1 MLVQYAVKNY
11 KSIRDEV
18 VINFRA
24 DGKRAKNGWMT
35 EFSDKVSPFYK
46 CIGLFGPNASG
57 KSNIIESF
65 DFAVRF
71 INNTISRKDSAR
83 IQIVPFA
90 FSEQYKNLPTCFEFI
105 FYHEGIRYVYG
116 FSVNSEEVEE
126 EYLIGYYSSKPKT
139 IFEREKGNRF
149 NFKGNDVKFQEE
161 ISKKTNANRLYMP
174 VAAEWGY
181 MKLKP
186 VMEWFDMLERQYKEL
201 FATERIIAEIC
212 REEYRK
218 KVFIDELQKA
228 DFNIVDIYVEKKRF
242 EKRTQEVLDKLV
254 SVVSESIN
262 EYLGAPEENYEVRV
276 IHKNI
281 KGEFMDI
288 SLSNESSGTV
298 SIIKNVAEMM
308 YIGQYGG
315 FMLEDELGK
324 EYHTLLTEYF
334 LKMLQSKEVNSKDA
348 QLLFSS
354 HDIRILDLLDLQQI
368 YLVDKDE
375 DGATFVK
382 LLDDYDIRTS
392 NVALGY
398 LKGRYG
404 GIPYVGR

>member
-1 MLVQYAVKNY
+1 MLVQYAVENY
-11 KSIRDEV
+11 KSIRDKV

-24 DGKRAKNGWMT
+24 DSKREKNSWMT
-35 EFSDKVSPFYK
+35 EFCDKVSPFYK

-65 DFAVRF
+65 SFAVRF

-83 IQIVPFA
+83 IQVLPFA
-90 FSEQYKNLPTCFEFI
+90 FSEQYKKQPTCFEFI
-105 FYHEGIRYVYG
+105 FYHEGIKYVYG
-116 FSVNSEEVEE
+116 FSVNSVEIEE

-139 IFEREKGNRF
+139 IFEREKGNQF
-149 NFKGNDVKFQEE
+149 NFKGNDVKLQEE
-161 ISKKTNANRLYMP
+161 ISKKTNSNRLYMP

-181 MKLKP
+181 MRLKP
-186 VMEWFDMLERQYKEL
+186 VMEWFDMLDKQYKEF

-212 REEYRK
+212 KDEHRK

-242 EKRTQEVLDKLV
+242 EKKMHEVWEKLI
-254 SVVSESIN
+254 SVVSESVN
-262 EYLGAPEENYEVRV
+262 EYMNVPEEDYEVRV
-276 IHKNI
+276 IHKNK
-281 KGEFMDI
+281 KGERMNI
-288 SLSNESSGTV
+288 LLSNESSGTI
-298 SIIKNVAEMM
+298 SIIRNAAEMM

-315 FMLEDELGK
+315 LMLEDELGK

-334 LKMLQSKEVNSKDA
+334 LKMLQSKDINNNDA
-348 QLLFSS
+348 QLFFSS
-354 HDIRILDLLDLQQI
+354 HDVRILDLLDLQQV
-368 YLVDKDE
+368 YLVDKDD

-404 GIPYVGR
+404 GIPYVRR